1 MGPETKGGV
10 EPNWE
15 TKERKSQKESKTE
28 NSDSILS
35 SDSEFVVPD
44 DDKIDER
51 FRCLDEVTDHF
62 YEEKLL
68 GPNTHR
74 SVLNTAEIA
83 KKGQINLSKTKGTE
97 NKGKS
102 KSI

>member
-1 MGPETKGGV
+1 MTEENKF
-10 EPNWE
+10 
-15 TKERKSQKESKTE
+15 QK
-28 NSDSILS
+28 SILKENNTGNNDS
-35 SDSEFVVPD
+35 ADSDPVVPD
-44 DDKIDER
+44 EDKIDER
-51 FRCLDEVTDHF
+51 FRCLDEVTESL

-74 SVLNTAEIA
+74 SVLNTAYIA
-83 KKGQINLSKTKGTE
+83 KKGQINLSKSKNTE